1 MNKINIIYVDDELD
15 VNISKYIRKT
25 YNYKQIEKVYNEITF
40 EAEKGY
46 ESLLN
51 HKLVKEA
58 NIILIDSKLFE
69 NDRVSNGKFSGE
81 EFKMILKKVFPFIEV
96 IVITQNELEEEYGTV
111 SKYKFDVDISAD
123 KYYSDNLKK
132 ELDTAANNVFIYRNI
147 AKKLKCNEGIDKV
160 LIEKIVNSLDGDS
173 KYDELTK
180 DDIDNIIEAFKE
192 LQRGINERGL

>member
-25 YNYKQIEKVYNEITF
+25 YNYKEFEKVYNEITF

-51 HKLVKEA
+51 NKLVKEA